1 MSSTNST
8 NDQLL
13 LKKTLRECLSCLI
26 ARASTLHVYFLVVYS
41 APFAAVM
48 LRPARVRARLEEQ

>member
-13 LKKTLRECLSCLI
+13 LKKILRECFSCLI
-26 ARASTLHVYFLVVYS
+26 ARASTLLVYFLVVYP

-48 LRPARVRARLEEQ
+48 LRSERVRSKLEEQ